1 MGAPQTGSYKVAAA
15 RAAVELLQDGMLV
28 GLGSGSTAEIA
39 VAAIGERVK
48 QGLKITG
55 VATSEKTAQ
64 LAGSLHIPLT
74 TLEKFRALDVA
85 IDGADEIE
93 IGSLNLIKGGGGNL
107 LREKLV
113 AIASARLIIVADER
127 KLSVRLGSR
136 SSLPVDVVSF
146 GWMTTATRLERAGAV
161 PTLRLDAHGKPF
173 VTDGGEYILDCA
185 FDAISSPFELEDRL
199 NGIAGVVEHGL
210 FLGMASE
217 VFIGGMDGVKRFTPS
232 LKH

>member
-1 MGAPQTGSYKVAAA
+1 MTAYKEAAA
-15 RAAVELLQDGMLV
+15 RAAVELLQDGMVV

-39 VAAIGERVK
+39 LAAIGERVK

-64 LAGSLHIPLT
+64 LAGSLHIPLG
-74 TLEKFRALDVA
+74 TLENFRALDVA

-93 IGSLNLIKGGGGNL
+93 VGSLNLIKGGGGNL

-113 AIASARLIIVADER
+113 ALASARLLIVAEER

-136 SSLPVDVVSF
+136 SAVPVDVVSF

-161 PTLRLDAHGKPF
+161 PKLRLDAQGKPF
-173 VTDGGEYILDCA
+173 VTDGGEYVLDCV
-185 FDAISSPFELEDRL
+185 FGVISSPFELQERL
-199 NGIAGVVEHGL
+199 NGIVGIVEHGL

-217 VFIGGMDGVKRFTPS
+217 VFAGGKDGVQRFTPS
-232 LKH
+232 LKQ

>member
-1 MGAPQTGSYKVAAA
+1 VSAQKEAAA

-39 VAAIGERVK
+39 VTAIGERVK

-64 LAGSLHIPLT
+64 LAGSLNIPLA
-74 TLEKFRALDVA
+74 TLEDFRALDVA
-85 IDGADEIE
+85 LDGADEIE
-93 IGSLNLIKGGGGNL
+93 IGSLHLIKGGGGNL

-113 AIASARLIIVADER
+113 AIVSTRLIIVADER
-127 KLSVRLGSR
+127 KLSAKLGSR
-136 SSLPVDVVSF
+136 SSVPIDVVSF
-146 GWMTTATRLERAGAV
+146 GWMTTATRLERAGAQ
-161 PTLRLDAHGKPF
+161 PTLRLDAQGKPF

-185 FDAISSPFELEDRL
+185 FGAIESPFELQDRL
-199 NGIAGVVEHGL
+199 NGIIGVVEHGL

-217 VFIGGMDGVKRFTPS
+217 VFIGGTDGVKRFTPS